1 MPLVCAESGEPPPD
15 ESRRY
20 VPTTWPGA
28 RLPHMWLQDGTA
40 LHDRLGDGYTLLRI
54 GRGSSADTTALERAM
69 RATGAPFEVVDIAQ
83 DHLRSVYERD
93 LLLLRPDLH
102 VIWRGDKEP
111 ADPQKVAAVATG
123 RN

>member
-1 MPLVCAESGEPPPD
+1 M
-15 ESRRY
+15 
-20 VPTTWPGA
+20 WP
-28 RLPHMWLQDGTA
+28 QDGTA

-102 VIWRGDKEP
+102 VIWRGNKGP